1 MDNYEHSFLEEYE
14 DSNWQIPKQVTQK
27 TKSKIDKSQL
37 IKPEKLIENN
47 DSQVKVYIS
56 YSSYE
61 PNLTVLKKIWK
72 QISAGKT
79 NPILLVNLYFSK
91 IGEEQAIYCGFNEE
105 SQFLRKINKDY
116 LEIILSQILN
126 ESNRLISEQ
135 LIYTSFTDSDDN
147 ILGIE
152 NQNIFSNNFLFTLE
166 ANSKVSH
173 KSDFLKSINYERDL
187 LDELGFDEEK
197 VNNQYSILRNKSN
210 KNKLALYI
218 ELSKEQY
225 FNFKDK
231 EFNNYSPV
239 EVGFSLLEKEHLD
252 YLLIRRGYQ
261 IYLYF
266 RKSDSDSFISFNL
279 DILKKFDFGL
289 FFYLLSSQSMVEG
302 GNLEIIEEQSKDLTL
317 KLEESLKNKIY
328 DEVLPPLV
336 NGIKNSK
343 YTQDDQ
349 LSKRE
354 LEEIHSV
361 SFLVLFRLLFI
372 AYGEDRGLLPYNT
385 NEIYKKNSLK
395 ALAKNIAEL
404 VEDTLFPFDEES
416 TSFWDY
422 FINLSNYIYTGNTT
436 WGVLSYKNEI
446 FQKEPFNFSTE
457 IVDLTKF
464 RLTNNYFGPV
474 LKAFLLDSVDKKKYG
489 PIDFRSLSIKQLG
502 SIYEGLLESNL
513 SQAKTNLSIER
524 QKKDEIFVEST
535 NANEVFVK
543 KNKLYFESKS
553 GSRKSTGSYYTPEF
567 LVNDLCTSALAS
579 SLDQHLEK
587 LGNINDGDIDFEQ
600 LFQFYCID
608 SAMGSGHFLINVA
621 DEITNKFFK
630 YITSKS
636 ELKDKFI
643 MQYDLDGES
652 SNLIKIYIKK
662 LVVENCIYGCDI
674 QPIAVQ
680 LGKLALNLD
689 SYFTGMDALDIDDNF
704 AYGDSLLGFSNYK
717 EIEEILNET
726 NQFVPEIKLLSS
738 NTIDW
743 LFLYKLGEA
752 TEVNSDHINNKFTDN
767 EIDIIDNF
775 NNTFKTIHFPRVFN
789 RVFETKGGFD
799 LVIGNPPWDKVK
811 ADKQVLAT
819 RLFPGVRS
827 LKKAEYKNFIDSL
840 EENYPEEYKN
850 YVIQSEIQNKLR
862 NYYIKF
868 NFPGVTQGDID
879 LSNLFSWKNISII
892 KDGGNI
898 SLVLPGQNFTSQGMG
913 DWRKY
918 IFSHGSETQIKLFIN
933 NKRWIFSSVHPQ
945 YLIGTISAK
954 HHLQQVDDSLISV
967 SGPINSLETLENK
980 NLESVELNS
989 SQLLNWSYDATVPTL
1004 SNQTDLEIFSKI
1016 KSGTNILKSDKWE
1029 LFVAGELHTTND
1041 RNLWTDN
1048 DGKSKLEKPIP
1059 VIRGSSFNLWELSS
1073 EEYDEWA
1080 DSLIIKKQLQKK
1092 RQSNRSVFKNISEDV
1107 KNDINTLPINNPRVC
1122 FRVITNKT
1130 DTRTSIVALVPANR
1144 VLLNSIQYLYF
1155 VKGGKI
1161 AEGFILGCM
1170 SSLIF
1175 DWQLRQV
1182 IETNFNKFIFN
1193 NLTVPAVNN
1202 EIFEEISK
1210 ISLTLSFKNKQLQPY
1225 SDEYREYMYP
1235 EKLNDNVEYGFKCK
1249 LEALMAKGYGLNEE
1263 EIKYIFVNFHK
1274 TSDYSDMLE
1283 DVIKYYKNI

>member
-1 MDNYEHSFLEEYE
+1 MDKSEHLFLEEYE
-14 DSNWQIPKQVTQK
+14 DSNWQIPEQVTQK
-27 TKSKIDKSQL
+27 AKSKIDTRQL
-37 IKPEKLIENN
+37 IKPEKLLENN

-61 PNLTVLKKIWK
+61 PNLTVLKKIWNHT
-72 QISAGKT
+72 SAGKT

-91 IGEEQAIYCGFNEE
+91 AGEEQAVYCGFNEE
-105 SQFLRKINKDY
+105 NQFIRKINKDY

-152 NQNIFSNNFLFTLE
+152 NQNIYSNNYLFTLKDD
-166 ANSKVSH
+166 SKVSH
-173 KSDFLKSINYERDL
+173 KSDFLKSINYESEL
-187 LDELGFDEEK
+187 LNELGFEEDK
-197 VNNQYSILRNKSN
+197 VNNQYSILKNKAS

-218 ELSKEQY
+218 ELSNEQY

-239 EVGFSLLEKEHLD
+239 EIGFSLLEKEHLN
-252 YLLIRRGYQ
+252 YLLIRRDYQ

-266 RKSDSDSFISFNL
+266 RKSDPNCFLSFNL
-279 DILKKFDFGL
+279 DILKRFDFGL
-289 FFYLLSSQSMVEG
+289 FFYLLSSQSMFDG
-302 GNLEIIEEQSKDLTL
+302 GNLEVIGEQSKDLTL

-328 DEVLPPLV
+328 DEVLPPLI

-404 VEDTLFPFDEES
+404 VEDILFPFDEES

-422 FINLSNYIYTGNTT
+422 FINLSNYIYTGNTS

-446 FQKEPFNFSTE
+446 FQKEPFKFSTE
-457 IVDLTKF
+457 KVDLTKF

-474 LKAFLLDSVDKKKYG
+474 LKAFLLDSVEKKKYG

-513 SQAKTNLSIER
+513 SQAKTNLSIEK
-524 QKKDEIFVEST
+524 QKKEEIYIEST
-535 NANEVFVK
+535 EADEVFVQ

-567 LVNDLCTSALAS
+567 LVKDLCTSALAN
-579 SLDQHLEK
+579 SLDLHLEE
-587 LGNINDGDIDFEQ
+587 LDDSNDEDIDFEQ

-621 DEITNKFFK
+621 DEITNKFFE

-636 ELKDKFI
+636 ALKDKFI
-643 MQYDLDGES
+643 NHYDLNGDS
-652 SNLIKIYIKK
+652 SHLIKINIKK
-662 LVVENCIYGCDI
+662 LVIENCIYGCDI
-674 QPIAVQ
+674 QPVAVQ

-689 SYFTGMDALDIDDNF
+689 SYFAGMKALDIDDNF
-704 AYGDSLLGFSNYK
+704 VYGDSLLGFSNYK
-717 EIEEILNET
+717 EIEEILKKT
-726 NQFVPEIKLLSS
+726 NQFVSEITLLSS

-743 LFLYKLGEA
+743 LFLFKLGE
-752 TEVNSDHINNKFTDN
+752 TSEVNSDHINNKFSND
-767 EIDIIDNF
+767 EIAIIDNF
-775 NNTFKTIHFPRVFN
+775 NNTYKTIHFPKVFN

-799 LVIGNPPWDKVK
+799 LVVGNPPWDKVK

-827 LKKAEYKNFIDSL
+827 LKKAEYINFIDTL
-840 EENYPEEYKN
+840 EENYPDDYKN
-850 YVIQSEIQNKLR
+850 YVIESEIQNRLR
-862 NYYIKF
+862 NYYIKSD
-868 NFPGVTQGDID
+868 FPGLTKGDVD
-879 LSNLFSWKNISII
+879 LSNLFSWKNISIT
-892 KDGGNI
+892 KDKGNI
-898 SLVLPGQNFTSQGMG
+898 SLVLPGQNFSSQGMG
-913 DWRKY
+913 EWRKE
-918 IFSHGSETQIKLFIN
+918 IFKYGSKTKIKLFIN

-945 YLIGTISAK
+945 YLIGTLSTNYD
-954 HHLQQVDDSLISV
+954 QQQSLDLPIEIY
-967 SGPINSLETLENK
+967 GPISSLESLQSE
-980 NLESVELNS
+980 NLEKVKIKS
-989 SQLLNWSYDATVPTL
+989 SQLLSWSEDATIPTIN
-1004 SNQTDLEIFSKI
+1004 NQKSLDIFSKI
-1016 KSGTNILKSDKWE
+1016 KSKNNILKTDKWE
-1029 LFVAGELHTTND
+1029 LFVSRELDTTLDKLLWVSEENKS
-1041 RNLWTDN
+1041 NLTN
-1048 DGKSKLEKPIP
+1048 PIP
-1059 VIRGSSFNLWELSS
+1059 VVRGKSFNLWEPSN
-1073 EEYDEWA
+1073 EDYDEWA
-1080 DSLIIKKQLQKK
+1080 DLEKLQKHLQNK
-1092 RQSNRSVFKNISEDV
+1092 RLSKTSLFNSLPKNLLEDI
-1107 KNDINTLPINNPRVC
+1107 DTLPLLNPRIG
-1122 FRVITNKT
+1122 FRLITNKT
-1130 DTRTSIVALVPANR
+1130 DTRTCIVSILPGKR
-1144 VLLNSIQYLYF
+1144 VLLNSIQYIF
-1155 VKGGKI
+1155 FKKGGKV
-1161 AEGFILGCM
+1161 AEGFILGVM
-1170 SSLIF
+1170 SSFIF

-1193 NLTVPAVNN
+1193 NLTVPDVSD
-1202 EIFEEISK
+1202 EIYEEISK
-1210 ISLTLSFKNKQLQPY
+1210 ISLTLSFKNKFLQPW
-1225 SDEYREYMYP
+1225 
-1235 EKLNDNVEYGFKCK
+1235 LNDYKQFIYEDKLDSSTDHDFKCR
-1249 LEALMAKGYGLNEE
+1249 LEALVAKGYGLNED
-1263 EIKYIFVNFHK
+1263 EIKYIFLNFHP
-1274 TSDYSDMLE
+1274 TSDHTNMLK
-1283 DVIKYYKNI
+1283 DIIKHYREL